1 MTATCLW
8 LPWGGLAGRARAGTV
23 RAGAGRFFAAGGPAF
38 LRTASCKSRRSPP
51 RGLNNSTNPLIIEKQ
66 LLGAGE
72 KELPPDVLPA
82 VSISLA
88 KPSKYMTNISVTLV
102 TIAGSS
108 CHAVGKALYKRRT
121 NPLSVNNR

>member
-1 MTATCLW
+1 MTAKCLW

-23 RAGAGRFFAAGGPAF
+23 RAGAGRFLAAGRPAF
-38 LRTASCKSRRSPP
+38 LRSASCKSRRWPP
-51 RGLNNSTNPLIIEKQ
+51 RGLNNSTNPLIIEEQ

-72 KELPPDVLPA
+72 KELPPDVLPTP
-82 VSISLA
+82 INTIDNRL
-88 KPSKYMTNISVTLV
+88 KYKRNIRVTFV
-102 TIAGSS
+102 TTVGSS